1 MAILVDLHCTYNENN
16 SINARLA
23 CMPVRRHIFPVNS
36 DIVLNFHTRYMTDDF
51 IEGVG
56 GEENMV
62 VKAAVVEGMMR

>member
-1 MAILVDLHCTYNENN
+1 
-16 SINARLA
+16 
-23 CMPVRRHIFPVNS
+23 
-36 DIVLNFHTRYMTDDF
+36 MTDDF